1 MLYNAYSGSLEFE
14 DSSMEYVRFGN
25 GAKNLVMLPGL
36 GDGLRSVKG
45 TALPMAFMY
54 REFSKDYTVY
64 MFSRKK
70 VLCKGS
76 TIRDMALHQKQAM
89 DKLGIENADII
100 GVSMGGMIAQH
111 LTIEYPEKVNKL
123 VLVVTCSKAEESLKS
138 SVSYWID
145 CARTN
150 NYKEL
155 MDSNLK
161 LIYSEKYYKHNK
173 WTLPL
178 ICLLTKPR
186 SFDRFLV
193 QAEACTMHDSYLELK
208 NIKAP
213 SFVIGGEKDQVL
225 SPDESR
231 VLAENIPN
239 AKLYMYPQW
248 GHGLY
253 EEAPDFKNR
262 ILGFLTD

>member
-14 DSSMEYVRFGN
+14 DSSMEYIRFGK
-25 GAKNLVMLPGL
+25 GAKTLVMLPGL

-70 VLCKGS
+70 RLSEGCS
-76 TIRDMALHQKQAM
+76 IRHMALHQKQAM
-89 DKLGIENADII
+89 DKLGIDKADIV
-100 GVSMGGMIAQH
+100 GVSMGGMIAQY
-111 LTIEYPEKVNKL
+111 LAIDYPEKVNKL
-123 VLVVTCSKAEESLKS
+123 VLVVTCSKAEESVKS
-138 SVSYWID
+138 SVSYWVD
-145 CARTN
+145 CARVD

-193 QAEACTMHDSYLELK
+193 QAEACSMHDSYPELK
-208 NIKAP
+208 K
-213 SFVIGGEKDQVL
+213 
-225 SPDESR
+225 
-231 VLAENIPN
+231 
-239 AKLYMYPQW
+239 
-248 GHGLY
+248 
-253 EEAPDFKNR
+253 
-262 ILGFLTD
+262 